1 MVEAR
6 AVILL
11 QERGQPSRRFG
22 AEQLPLVL
30 GDDHADI
37 AVAGVDAAAQLG
49 FLDGRFYLQGDKQRP
64 GFRLNHELVQGSQW
78 LGSGDEIAIANIRF
92 RCAIAGVTLTLE
104 MERLSSV
111 GDTAPPEEQTAG
123 SDDDEAIVPLAFR
136 VRTTEQAPRGR
147 WNRAHWLV
155 VAGFGLLA
163 LLGWFAFTAKSVA
176 LQFTPVPDDL
186 ELPGTLMKLQLADRF
201 LLRRGEHRIVAEKS
215 GYYSFETTIQVGQA
229 SDQVRAF
236 NLVKLPGRV
245 AITTTPV
252 VETAQV
258 SVDGQVLGL
267 LGSEPIE
274 LAAGVHQLELRAPR
288 FVTVVRELEVAG
300 EGSEQSLSLSLEPD
314 WAPVSLSTEPA
325 GAQIQVDGEAL
336 GVTPLT
342 LELTAGQRN
351 IEVRLPGFNGWE
363 HELQVVAGEPV
374 TLPTVQLE
382 RADGR
387 IRLATVPSGAA
398 ISVNGAFRGR
408 TPATVTLVPGRRHT
422 LTVSKPGYQSQ
433 SRTLSVAADSG
444 RRLTLELAPEVGR
457 VAVVMEPAHAQLLI
471 DGDLQTDTEGDFTL
485 TAIPHQ
491 FEARAEG
498 FAPVKQ
504 TVTPRPGFP
513 QQLVLKLD
521 PLVETVAGR
530 FASTVQT
537 GGGQLLRLVLPVEFT
552 MGSSRREAGRRSNE
566 VLRRVRL
573 TRPVYV
579 GEREITNAQFRQFM
593 PDHDSAEF
601 GGVDLNGDDQPVVG
615 VTWEDAV
622 QFCNWL
628 SIKDGLQPVYEPSGD
643 KWVAALP
650 VNRSGYRLPTE
661 AEWAY
666 IARYAGAVEP
676 RRFPWGDDLPPPDRA
691 GNFADLS
698 ARSILNPTL
707 VTYSDGFPVSAP
719 VAQFQPNPLGFY
731 DLGGNVAE
739 WVHDPYDVTPSAP
752 NEVIDDPMGRNSGR
766 YHVIRGASYKSAT
779 VAQLRL
785 SHRDYRD
792 DARED
797 LGFRIARGAE

>member
-1 MVEAR
+1 MVEVR
-6 AVILL
+6 AVVLL

-22 AEQLPLVL
+22 AEQLPLAL
-30 GDDHADI
+30 GDTSADI
-37 AVAGVDAAAQLG
+37 VVAGVDAAAQLG
-49 FLDGRFYLQGDKQRP
+49 FLDGRFYVQGDRQRP

-78 LGSGDEIAIANIRF
+78 LVSGDEIAVANVRF
-92 RCAIAGVTLTLE
+92 RCTVAGLTLTLE

-111 GDTAPPEEQTAG
+111 GDTDPPEEQTAA
-123 SDDDEAIVPLAFR
+123 SDDDDAIVPLAFR
-136 VRTTEQAPRGR
+136 AEATEQATGGG
-147 WNRAHWLV
+147 WNRAHSLV
-155 VAGFGLLA
+155 AAAFSLLA

-201 LLRRGEHRIVAEKS
+201 LLRSGEHRIVAEKT

-229 SDQVRAF
+229 TDQVRAF

-245 AITTTPV
+245 TLTTEPV
-252 VETAQV
+252 IETAEV
-258 SVDGQVLGL
+258 SVDGQVIGL
-267 LGSEPIE
+267 LGSDSIE
-274 LAAGVHQLELRAPR
+274 LAAGIHQLELRAPR
-288 FVTVVRELEVAG
+288 FITVVSELEVAG
-300 EGSEQSLSLSLEPD
+300 EGSEQSLNFTLRPD
-314 WAPVSLSTEPA
+314 WAAVTLATDPP
-325 GAQIQVDGEAL
+325 GAQVQVDGEAL
-336 GVTPLT
+336 GVTPLKM
-342 LELTAGQRN
+342 ELTAGQRS
-351 IEVRLPGFNGWE
+351 IEARLPGFNAWE
-363 HELQVVAGEPV
+363 QDLEVVAGEAVQIPM
-374 TLPTVQLE
+374 VQLE

-387 IRLATVPSGAA
+387 VWLATVPSGAA
-398 ISVNGAFRGR
+398 IAVNGGFRGR
-408 TPATVTLVPGRRHT
+408 TPATVTLAPGRRHT

-444 RRLTLELAPEVGR
+444 RRLTLELAAEVGR
-457 VAVVMEPAHAQLLI
+457 VTVQTDPAHAQLMI
-471 DGDLQTDTEGDFTL
+471 DGKLQTDEEREFTL
-485 TAIPHQ
+485 TAISHR
-491 FEARAEG
+491 FEAKAEG
-498 FAPVKQ
+498 FSAAKQ

-530 FASTVQT
+530 FASTVEA
-537 GGGQLLRLVLPVEFT
+537 GDDHVLRLVLPVEFT
-552 MGSSRREAGRRSNE
+552 MGSSRREEGRRSNE
-566 VLRRVRL
+566 ILRRVRL

-579 GEREITNAQFRQFM
+579 GEREVTNAQFRRFM
-593 PDHDSAEF
+593 PDHDSAQF
-601 GGVDLNGDDQPVVG
+601 SGVSLNGDDQPVVG

-628 SIKDGLQPVYEPSGD
+628 SIQDGLQPVYEPSGD

-650 VNRSGYRLPTE
+650 VNRNGYRLPTE

-666 IARYAGAVEP
+666 VARYAGAAQP
-676 RRFPWGDDLPPPDRA
+676 RRFPWGNDLPPPDRA

-698 ARSILNPTL
+698 ARAILNPTL
-707 VTYSDGFPVSAP
+707 VTYSDGFPVSAQ
-719 VAQFQPNPLGFY
+719 VAQFQANPLGFY

-797 LGFRIARGAE
+797 IGFRIARGGE

>member
-1 MVEAR
+1 MVEAQ

-11 QERGQPSRRFG
+11 QERGQPTRRFG
-22 AEQLPLVL
+22 TEQLPLVL
-30 GDDHADI
+30 GDVSADI
-37 AVAGVDAAAQLG
+37 VVAGVDAVAQLG
-49 FLDGRFYLQGDKQRP
+49 FLDGRFYIQGDRQRS

-78 LGSGDEIAIANIRF
+78 LSDGAEIAIANVRF
-92 RCAIAGVTLTLE
+92 RCGIAGYTLTLE

-111 GDTAPPEEQTAG
+111 GDTAPPEEQQAG
-123 SDDDEAIVPLAFR
+123 DQDDEAIVPLTFR
-136 VRTTEQAPRGR
+136 VETTEEVAGGG

-176 LQFTPVPDDL
+176 LQFTPAPDDL
-186 ELPGTLMKLQLADRF
+186 ELPGTLMKLRLADRF
-201 LLRRGEHRIVAEKS
+201 LLRSGNHRVVAEKK
-215 GYYSFETTIQVGQA
+215 GYYSFDTTIKVGQA
-229 SDQVRAF
+229 TDQVRVF

-245 AITTTPV
+245 TINTDPV
-252 VETAQV
+252 IETAEV
-258 SVDGQVLGL
+258 SVDGQVIGL

-274 LAAGVHQLELRAPR
+274 LAAGMHQLELRAPR
-288 FVTVVRELEVAG
+288 FITVVRELEVAG
-300 EGSEQSLSLSLEPD
+300 ESSEQSFSLSLEPD
-314 WAPVSLSTEPA
+314 WAPVMLSTEPP

-336 GVTPLT
+336 GVTPLSV
-342 LELTAGQRN
+342 ELTAGKRS
-351 IEVRLPGFNGWE
+351 IEARLPGFNGWE
-363 HELQVVAGEPV
+363 HELLVVAGEAV

-387 IRLATVPSGAA
+387 ISLATVPSGAA
-398 ISVNGAFRGR
+398 IAVNGAFRGR
-408 TPATVTLVPGRRHT
+408 TPATVTLAPGRRHT

-444 RRLTLELAPEVGR
+444 RRLTLELAAEVGR
-457 VAVVMEPAHAQLLI
+457 VAVRTEPADAQLLI
-471 DGDLQTDTEGDFTL
+471 DGELQTDAEREFTL
-485 TAIPHQ
+485 TAIAHR
-491 FEARAEG
+491 FEAKAEG
-498 FAPVKQ
+498 FSPVKQ

-513 QQLVLKLD
+513 QQVLLKLD

-530 FASTVQT
+530 FPSTVT
-537 GGGQLLRLVLPVEFT
+537 VGGGQILRLVLPAEFT
-552 MGSSRREAGRRSNE
+552 MGSSRREEGRRSNE

-573 TRPVYV
+573 TRPVYI
-579 GEREITNAQFRQFM
+579 GEREITNAQFRRFM

-601 GGVDLNGDDQPVVG
+601 GSINLNRDDQPVVG

-628 SIKDGLQPVYEPSGD
+628 SIQDGLQPVYEPSGD

-650 VNRSGYRLPTE
+650 ANRNGYRLPTE

-666 IARYAGAVEP
+666 VARYAGATEP
-676 RRFPWGDDLPPPDRA
+676 RRFPWGNDLPPPDRA

-719 VAQFQPNPLGFY
+719 VAQFQANPLGFY

-792 DARED
+792 DPRDD